1 MISRFAAHFVFPV
14 SSSPI
19 AKGIIE
25 VDRNGTVINLIKPE
39 GGGLRE
45 LAGMEFH
52 NGIICPGF
60 IDLLREYPADELFE
74 HFPIF
79 LKYKAFLPVNRTGDK
94 GMLEWMKSIQLS
106 GNEISLE
113 ELIRLF
119 ILEPVVSLGRQAE
132 LGTLEPGKRPGILLI
147 DRMDYLNLR
156 LSDDSRVKR
165 LI

>member
-1 MISRFAAHFVFPV
+1 MINRFAAHFVFPV

-19 AKGIIE
+19 AKGMIE
-25 VDRNGTVINLIKPE
+25 VDRDGTVINLIRPE
-39 GGGLRE
+39 GGLRE

-60 IDLLREYPADELFE
+60 IDLLREYPEDELFE

-79 LKYKAFLPVNRTGDK
+79 LKYKAFLPVHRTGDK

-106 GNEISLE
+106 VNEISLE

-119 ILEPVVSLGRQAE
+119 ILEPVLSLGRQEE

-156 LSDDSRVKR
+156 LSEDSRVKR

>member
-14 SSSPI
+14 SGSPI
-19 AKGIIE
+19 AKGMIE
-25 VDRNGTVINLIKPE
+25 VDRDGTVINLIRPE
-39 GGGLRE
+39 GGLHE

-106 GNEISLE
+106 GNEISME

-119 ILEPVVSLGRQAE
+119 ILEPAVSLGRQTE

-147 DRMDYLNLR
+147 DLMDYRNLR
-156 LSDDSRVKR
+156 LSENSRVKR